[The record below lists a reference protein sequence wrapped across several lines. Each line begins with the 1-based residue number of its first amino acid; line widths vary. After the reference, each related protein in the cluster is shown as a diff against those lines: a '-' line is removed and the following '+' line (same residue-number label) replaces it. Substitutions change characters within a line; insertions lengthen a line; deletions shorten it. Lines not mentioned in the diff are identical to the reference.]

1 MECPIHG
8 KPVNKEIIFSK
19 ATEQRI
25 ERNYFGRSCWF
36 QAQSLSSTNDFSL
49 FKFGLP
55 RAVDEVEVGL
65 GRLLLHIFPHQVCPL
80 IPHGYAV
87 QR

>member
-1 MECPIHG
+1 MI
-8 KPVNKEIIFSK
+8 V
-19 ATEQRI
+19 
-25 ERNYFGRSCWF
+25 
-36 QAQSLSSTNDFSL
+36 L

-65 GRLLLHIFPHQVCPL
+65 GRLLLHIFPHQVCPFTSQKHVVGPKL
-80 IPHGYAV
+80 IELFRCTYC